1 MRHGIRRPQSE
12 YEALLDLKEEAGLS
26 YRELSVYSGIPES
39 TLVLWLTRIR
49 REREETSA
57 FIEVEEEPDARAGI
71 ELMLPNGIRIGLEP
85 GFDVGTL
92 QRLVAAVGC

>member
-1 MRHGIRRPQSE
+1 MPHGIRRPRSE

-26 YRELSVYSGIPES
+26 YRELSIDSGSPES

-49 REREETSA
+49 REREDISA
-57 FIEVEEEPDARAGI
+57 FIEVEEEPGERAGV
-71 ELMLPNGIRIGLEP
+71 ELLLPNGIRIGLEP